1 MDEETAAC
9 NSVYSCEVQPTE
21 VGLTCM
27 RGLAASLSVLI

>member
-1 MDEETAAC
+1 MRKLQRVMVFTA
-9 NSVYSCEVQPTE
+9 VEVQPTE